1 MAVKY
6 QKKVMRILNSRRMV
20 SKNNKAYFNVFGET
34 VNIEPDNTEVTQLV
48 AFEYYKFKVG

>member
-34 VNIEPDNTEVTQLV
+34 VNIEPDNTEVN
-48 AFEYYKFKVG
+48 FKTHVCKVTSAK